1 VGRTEDI
8 SSVGSRV
15 GVALGEQPGRSSTG
29 NGTATMKVTNLSGVD
44 ATTVQPA
51 GGTGTADGGPS

>member
-1 VGRTEDI
+1 
-8 SSVGSRV
+8 
-15 GVALGEQPGRSSTG
+15 
-29 NGTATMKVTNLSGVD
+29 VTNLSGVD